1 MYSNLYLIYY
11 KFPKTF
17 KKILKYLKFTNL
29 IKFILS
35 LIKYNFKN
43 QVKIK
48 CLFDIKFSIK
58 NDPYYEI
65 RLSYL
70 PLLIDGKFEKPLI
83 EILKTNLVKSDT
95 VIDCGC
101 SFGIFSLLSS
111 KLVGEKGRVYSFD
124 VSQISCQNLEE
135 NKKLNFLN
143 NIEIV
148 NKALSEKNEKSRI
161 YGEKSISGYSIIKNF
176 YEDVFFEVDAITLD
190 DFFLKKN
197 ISNIKLIKLDIEG
210 AEYFALRGMKKL
222 IQKNPNAIVVIEI
235 FSFFLDKLK
244 IGINDLID
252 TFDELNLNV
261 FYDITNNKNHIS
273 QKSESKASITKI
285 SVENLRNYQKIS
297 KIGKQD
303 SGGKFLQLLAMN
315 KKKEKEFIKNCAKK
329 IELLHL

>member
-1 MYSNLYLIYY
+1 M
-11 KFPKTF
+11 
-17 KKILKYLKFTNL
+17 
-29 IKFILS
+29 
-35 LIKYNFKN
+35 
-43 QVKIK
+43 
-48 CLFDIKFSIK
+48 
-58 NDPYYEI
+58 
-65 RLSYL
+65 
-70 PLLIDGKFEKPLI
+70 
-83 EILKTNLVKSDT
+83 
-95 VIDCGC
+95 
-101 SFGIFSLLSS
+101 
-111 KLVGEKGRVYSFD
+111 
-124 VSQISCQNLEE
+124 
-135 NKKLNFLN
+135 
-143 NIEIV
+143 
-148 NKALSEKNEKSRI
+148 
-161 YGEKSISGYSIIKNF
+161 
-176 YEDVFFEVDAITLD
+176 
-190 DFFLKKN
+190 KKN